1 MDKDKYYDSGKQ
13 KLISEDYEGA
23 IADLSKAIEFNPTD
37 ERAFALRAESKFNL
51 AVDADDD
58 DLLSDSLIDYKK
70 ALELGSLTAEIRLE
84 NIEESLRENA
94 KSESKEAK
102 DCAKIL
108 KEHFEIDISKDKFE
122 EKKII
127 KFDVGENSIEFL
139 TKSEFELLDYKEIEE
154 YINGKLHLDDKGIS
168 WVEYEIRQI
177 AGFTTDIG
185 MGDKTM
191 DRIWDECIKE
201 LFPEAYKGIED
212 EFPDDKESKLDSIYD
227 FINELEDEDWNK
239 TRVFFI
245 SAFYSLEDIYKIV
258 LKKAENASK
267 NAQII
272 ITKEQ
277 RKSASDLC
285 LKYANESSNHMD
297 NLAIIALAL
306 GVDIGI
312 TDKMIFEIV
321 NGDKSIK
328 AILTWFITVLW
339 NQEDSNDEMFKPFIE
354 LKAELNNDIK
364 PLVENIDWLTIERLW
379 NGCLTKFGI
388 ELKD

>member
-1 MDKDKYYDSGKQ
+1 MDKDKYYDSGEQ
-13 KLISEDYEGA
+13 KLKSEDYEGA

-37 ERAFALRAESKFNL
+37 ERALVSRADSKFYL

-58 DLLSDSLIDYKK
+58 DLLIDALIDYKK
-70 ALELGSLTAEIRLE
+70 ALELGSYAAEIKLDG
-84 NIEESLRENA
+84 IEESLRENA
-94 KSESKEAK
+94 KSDSKEAK

-108 KEHFEIDISKDKFE
+108 KEHFDIDTSKDKSE
-122 EKKII
+122 EKK
-127 KFDVGENSIEFL
+127 
-139 TKSEFELLDYKEIEE
+139 
-154 YINGKLHLDDKGIS
+154 
-168 WVEYEIRQI
+168 
-177 AGFTTDIG
+177 
-185 MGDKTM
+185 
-191 DRIWDECIKE
+191 
-201 LFPEAYKGIED
+201 
-212 EFPDDKESKLDSIYD
+212 
-227 FINELEDEDWNK
+227 
-239 TRVFFI
+239 
-245 SAFYSLEDIYKIV
+245 
-258 LKKAENASK
+258 
-267 NAQII
+267 II

-285 LKYANESSNHMD
+285 LTYANESSNHMD

-312 TDKMIFEIV
+312 TDEVIFEIV

-328 AILTWFITVLW
+328 GTLIGFITILW

-364 PLVENIDWLTIERLW
+364 PLLENIDWLTIERLW